1 MNIFDAERRDDRLR
15 LIEVEI
21 KSTKDAIEIAK
32 RVRENT
38 YLIPFLESEIDKLYR
53 EYIKI
58 YKIKS

>member
-1 MNIFDAERRDDRLR
+1 MNTFDIERRDDRLR